1 MGGVKTCRKIMRDE
15 WEYETPDRCKWPAKG
30 KIINR
35 AGKEFTLDSYKYG
48 IYHIKVPY

>member
-35 AGKEFTLDSYKYG
+35 AGKNSLYNVY
-48 IYHIKVPY
+48 